1 MDIIKFGGSSVGN
14 VENLNKVKEIVKS
27 RKAPFIMVVSAFSGV
42 TNQLQ
47 QLGEKA
53 LKYQHTEELTTL
65 RERHISM
72 VKNLLHIDKQTN
84 ALVHIQQTFLKLET
98 LCNSVY
104 DLGELSQ
111 RTQARFLAQ
120 GELLSSQIIYEY
132 LKQEDLPI
140 QYLPSHEYII
150 ANGDYSNAQVD
161 FKATKERSLSIDSQL
176 CYIAPGYVASNTANE
191 LVVLGRGGSD
201 YTASIYAYCLQADR
215 IELWSDVNGM
225 QNAHPM
231 LVKNTKVIS
240 EMSYEEAFEMAYFGA
255 KVIYPPAIRPA
266 MEKKIPVYL
275 LNTLFP
281 TDKGTKIYTLSE
293 GRTDKVLGVTTLSDI
308 TMITVSGI
316 GLAGTKGSARRVFQ
330 ALEEANVNIILI
342 TQSCSEQNIC
352 FAIKTTDASMAQNA
366 LEKQFANEI
375 TQGQIDPLSVTHNHV
390 ILALIGDNMNHQ
402 IGLSGKV
409 FRTLGNNGINI
420 QAIAQGASE
429 RNISVVIDAKDEH
442 KAVNVIHEQF
452 FQETTKKVHLFVIGT
467 GNVGQ
472 QFLEIV
478 YQQQEYCKTHQK
490 VELRVVAVANSKQF
504 LFNPDGLTYQQVSNL
519 SAEGTPYNAV
529 QDLANLVINA
539 NKRNSIVVDNTASA
553 DISNLYTTFFKH
565 SISVAT
571 CNKLAGSSTLENYNQ
586 LMALVKDKGCGFQY
600 ETTVGAA
607 LPIIKTIQNLRL
619 SGDHI
624 NRIEAVVSGSLN
636 FIFNHYNAT
645 LPFAQVVK
653 RAQEEGYTEPDPRID
668 LNGLDV
674 IRKLLILAREAG
686 YQKEIK
692 EVQFNSF
699 LPSEAQ
705 KAISVETFYSALE
718 ENEPFFKQLYTYAE
732 KKGAKLKV
740 IAQLSEGAL
749 QVSLQEV
756 LPDSPFYHLDGK
768 DNIVA
773 LYTDMYAPE
782 PLVVKGAGA
791 GSKITASGVF
801 SDVMYLANIKR

>member
-1 MDIIKFGGSSVGN
+1 VDIIKFGGSSVGN

-132 LKQEDLPI
+132 LKQEGLPI

-161 FKATKERSLSIDSQL
+161 FKATKERCLSIDSQL

-420 QAIAQGASE
+420 QAIAQLNVWTTDG
-429 RNISVVIDAKDEH
+429 IDKYAM
-442 KAVNVIHEQF
+442 IHICIDDIE
-452 FQETTKKVHLFVIGT
+452 KS
-467 GNVGQ
+467 Q
-472 QFLEIV
+472 QTRQAI
-478 YQQQEYCKTHQK
+478 HQ
-490 VELRVVAVANSKQF
+490 
-504 LFNPDGLTYQQVSNL
+504 
-519 SAEGTPYNAV
+519 
-529 QDLANLVINA
+529 
-539 NKRNSIVVDNTASA
+539 
-553 DISNLYTTFFKH
+553 
-565 SISVAT
+565 
-571 CNKLAGSSTLENYNQ
+571 
-586 LMALVKDKGCGFQY
+586 LVKTYGI
-600 ETTVGAA
+600 VSA
-607 LPIIKTIQNLRL
+607 TIEC
-619 SGDHI
+619 D
-624 NRIEAVVSGSLN
+624 GSM
-636 FIFNHYNAT
+636 
-645 LPFAQVVK
+645 
-653 RAQEEGYTEPDPRID
+653 EEHHEH
-668 LNGLDV
+668 
-674 IRKLLILAREAG
+674 REG
-686 YQKEIK
+686 
-692 EVQFNSF
+692 
-699 LPSEAQ
+699 
-705 KAISVETFYSALE
+705 
-718 ENEPFFKQLYTYAE
+718 
-732 KKGAKLKV
+732 
-740 IAQLSEGAL
+740 
-749 QVSLQEV
+749 
-756 LPDSPFYHLDGK
+756 
-768 DNIVA
+768 
-773 LYTDMYAPE
+773 
-782 PLVVKGAGA
+782 
-791 GSKITASGVF
+791 
-801 SDVMYLANIKR
+801 